1 MKSGKT
7 ILFITH
13 SISEAVLLSDQVVV
27 MGSNPGR
34 ILETISID
42 LPRPRNL
49 DLRETPEFGRYAKH
63 IRRLFE
69 SLGLLKSVQ

>member
-1 MKSGKT
+1 
-7 ILFITH
+7 
-13 SISEAVLLSDQVVV
+13 V

-34 ILETISID
+34 ILEMISID
-42 LPRPRNL
+42 LPRPRNF